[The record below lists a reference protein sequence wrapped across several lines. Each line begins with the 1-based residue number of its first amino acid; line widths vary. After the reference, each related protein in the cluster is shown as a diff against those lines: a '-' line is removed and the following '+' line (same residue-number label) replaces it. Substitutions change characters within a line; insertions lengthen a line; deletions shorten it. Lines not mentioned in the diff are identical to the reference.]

1 MFTGV
6 RMPPSSTSMVY
17 TWSIESVLIG
27 LVALALVDDYLAIAQ
42 LALALITLVLH
53 LFCSATTLD
62 GYYPVAVSYLCTLSG
77 MLLAAGVRP
86 LDTMAPIVTVAILG
100 VAELAALGMVF
111 ASTTGGTA
119 LFFHPRGHFAL
130 MVCVLLEVVK
140 CSSLNLLGISG
151 TELALTASF
160 SVVSMQLNPFDTISL
175 VFGILSGGGFSA
187 MFFLIDKSVPAY
199 IAAIVGGLSLICLVG
214 VWVPV
219 WIVSLVPDLSLKDLS
234 LSGIKLSDLPSFKL
248 GGLTIEPGPWL
259 ITFFLVLFALGCV
272 GFGLWQVIG
281 GNLTFLGI
289 VIVPFVFIALSIVI
303 LWVYRA
309 ANPAPKEENTQ
320 PSAPLLPTF
329 HMHWPRVKLPRKQV

>member
-1 MFTGV
+1 
-6 RMPPSSTSMVY
+6 MPPSSTSMVY

-27 LVALALVDDYLAIAQ
+27 LIALVIVDDYLAVSQ
-42 LALALITLVLH
+42 LVLALITLVLH

-62 GYYPVAVSYLCTLSG
+62 GYYPVAVSYLCVLTG
-77 MLLAAGVRP
+77 MFLAAGIRP
-86 LDTMAPIVTVAILG
+86 LDTMAPIITVAILG

-111 ASTTGGTA
+111 ASTTTGTA

-130 MVCVLLEVVK
+130 MVCVLMEGIK
-140 CSSLNLLGISG
+140 CSSLNLLGVSG
-151 TELALTASF
+151 TELALTVSF
-160 SVVSMQLNPFDTISL
+160 SIVSMQLNPFDTIAL
-175 VFGILSGGGFSA
+175 ILGILSSGGLSA
-187 MFFLIDKSVPAY
+187 VFFLNDRSLPGY
-199 IAAIVGGLSLICLVG
+199 IAAVVGGLSLISLIS

-219 WIVSLVPDLSLKDLS
+219 WIVSLVPDVSIKDLS

-248 GGLTIEPGPWL
+248 GGITIEPGPWL
-259 ITFFLVLFALGCV
+259 ITFFLVLFSLGCI

-289 VIVPFVFIALSIVI
+289 VIVPFVFIALSIIV

-309 ANPAPKEENTQ
+309 ANSAPKEENQ
-320 PSAPLLPTF
+320 LPSAPLLPSL